1 MLFGR
6 CKLFY
11 RLVYII
17 CNGLISLHEYIV
29 FAPLSVDR
37 CIVRWMDGM
46 DGCIVWCG
54 GNAMR
59 FNISAVKPF
68 YSEHLLIAN
77 TSSRCRWY
85 PLRCVNVSNKNQI
98 DGK

>member
-1 MLFGR
+1 
-6 CKLFY
+6 
-11 RLVYII
+11 
-17 CNGLISLHEYIV
+17 
-29 FAPLSVDR
+29 
-37 CIVRWMDGM
+37 M

-54 GNAMR
+54 GDAMR